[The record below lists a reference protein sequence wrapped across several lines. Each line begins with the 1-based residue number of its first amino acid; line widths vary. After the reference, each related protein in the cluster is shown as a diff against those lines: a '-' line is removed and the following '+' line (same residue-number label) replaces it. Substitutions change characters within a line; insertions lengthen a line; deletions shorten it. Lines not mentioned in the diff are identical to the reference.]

1 MLPKFF
7 PIRLSRRP
15 EPFDSDEYLYE
26 LKIDGFRA
34 LAHISEGKGRVDLAE
49 WEHIPRF
56 RGTRDVDRRTFKG

>member
-1 MLPKFF
+1 MLHVLWQYDTTRTEYNRGVSPRNFR

-34 LAHISEGKGRVDLAE
+34 LAHIADGKGEL
-49 WEHIPRF
+49 IS
-56 RGTRDVDRRTFKG
+56 